1 MLERSFDVE
10 RINAVA
16 NHSEVRPFVGPAE
29 LGELDFTDAVAFDKN
44 WFLMGEHGGYVLAW
58 SAPNV
63 HEVHVMILPE
73 GRGKWA
79 AKARQF
85 TIDYAVDN
93 GVETLWARIAPS
105 APSVSLYA
113 RRGGMQ
119 PTGEMIYTLGSAYD
133 LFKMELP
140 KCRQQ

>member
-16 NHSEVRPFVGPAE
+16 NHPEVRPFVGPAE
-29 LGELDFTDAVAFDKN
+29 LGELDCTDAVAFDKN

>member
-1 MLERSFDVE
+1 MLERSFDID

-16 NHSEVRPFVGPAE
+16 NHADVRPFIGPSS
-29 LGELDFTDAVAFDKN
+29 LGELDFTDAVQFDKN

-63 HEVHVMILPE
+63 YEVHVMVLPE

-79 AKARQF
+79 AKARRSML
-85 TIDYAVDN
+85 DYAVEN
-93 GVETLWARIAPS
+93 GAETLWARIAPN
-105 APSVSLYA
+105 APSVSMYA

-133 LFKMELP
+133 LYKMELP
-140 KCRQQ
+140 KCHQQ

>member
-1 MLERSFDVE
+1 MMERSFDVE

-16 NHSEVRPFVGPAE
+16 NHPEVRPFVGPAE